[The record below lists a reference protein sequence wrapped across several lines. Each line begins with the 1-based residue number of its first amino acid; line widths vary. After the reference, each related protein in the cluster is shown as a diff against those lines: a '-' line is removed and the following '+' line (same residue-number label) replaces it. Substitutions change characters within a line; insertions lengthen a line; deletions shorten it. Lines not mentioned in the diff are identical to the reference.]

1 MVLPGAGAAH
11 HYLLSAEYCVS
22 VLELPYQMTSNW
34 VAERIEI
41 HPLIV
46 LGARNL
52 KSRCQHDSGPSE
64 GAREGSFLPLL
75 ASGGSRHSSAWGH
88 IPRPRPH
95 SLPLSSHNL
104 PPLSI
109 SLFSLLGPS

>member
-1 MVLPGAGAAH
+1 MVPPGAGAAH
-11 HYLLSAEYCVS
+11 HYLLSAEYCVR
-22 VLELPYQMTSNW
+22 VLGLPYQMTSNW

-52 KSRCQHDSGPSE
+52 KSRCQHGRGPSE
-64 GAREGSFLPLL
+64 GSREGSFLPLL
-75 ASGGSRHSSAWGH
+75 ASG
-88 IPRPRPH
+88 
-95 SLPLSSHNL
+95 LPLSSHNL